1 MKKKLDKVQFIF
13 KILFISIVILFNLWM
28 LVSIQSLKVSI
39 SIFIFS
45 IFVILSYLFHE
56 RLNKKYMEEIFIQ
69 LSDMLAT
76 IIDMREDEVFSTIED
91 SLFSKLQHQ
100 TIKLTTILKNKNKDI
115 ENERNEIKSLI
126 SDISHQL
133 KTPLTNLKMYG
144 EFLQDENLSEEER
157 KEFTKVIIVSLN
169 RMSFLVESMIK
180 MSRLESGVISLKPQ
194 INSLNETILMAI
206 GQVQKKARLKN
217 IVIELNEID
226 KINIVHDK
234 NWVYEGF
241 FNILENAVK
250 YTGQQGVIEITLR
263 KYEMFARVDIKDNG
277 SGISEEEIPKIF
289 KRFYRGTNASDVE
302 GIGIGLYLTR
312 EIIKKHGG
320 YIKVTSSNKGTNF
333 SVFLPNNIRF
343 CSKAL

>member
-1 MKKKLDKVQFIF
+1 MKRKLDKVQFIF

-28 LVSIQSLKVSI
+28 LVSIQNLKVSI

-45 IFVILSYLFHE
+45 IFVILSYLFFE

-115 ENERNEIKSLI
+115 EDERNEIKSLI

-217 IVIELNEID
+217 IVIKLNEID
-226 KINIVHDK
+226 KINVIHDK
-234 NWVYEGF
+234 NWVSEGF

-289 KRFYRGTNASDVE
+289 KRFYRGTNANDVE

-320 YIKVTSSNKGTNF
+320 YIKVTSSNEGTNF
-333 SVFLPNNIRF
+333 SVFLPNNVVE
-343 CSKAL
+343 